1 MNKKEFIS
9 ILGLDDIGEYS
20 NLYNKLATSIERDI
34 PIVTNEFYAP
44 IIWNR
49 LQEYFKGIGVSV
61 LVEGGFEDSER
72 RMIAVNSFD
81 IDWPYEILQINYN
94 GKFGTLGHRDFLGAI
109 LSLGIKRE
117 KIGDLRVK
125 DFSCFVSVHKDV
137 YEFITSNL
145 TKIGRH
151 SINIKTIKDLEAVPK
166 VDFEEVN
173 IQVASMRLDTIVAS
187 ISRKSR
193 NDAMDLISNG
203 SVLLDYKENRNKST
217 EIKLKSTIT
226 IRGIGKFIIEDII
239 GKTKSDNLKLMVK
252 KYK

>member
-9 ILGLDDIGEYS
+9 ILGVDDIGEYS
-20 NLYNKLATSIERDI
+20 NLYNKISLSLEREI
-34 PIVTNEFYAP
+34 PIVTNEFYSP
-44 IIWNR
+44 VVWTK
-49 LQEYFKGIGVSV
+49 LLEYLKGIGINSV
-61 LVEGGFEDSER
+61 AEGGFTDSER
-72 RMIAVNSFD
+72 RVLAINCYSV
-81 IDWPYEILQINYN
+81 DWPFEIIQLSYN
-94 GKFGTLGHRDFLGAI
+94 GKFGTLAHRDFLGAI

-125 DFSCFVSVHKDV
+125 EFSCFVAIHSDIKDYIVSSV
-137 YEFITSNL
+137 

-151 SINIKTIKDLEAVPK
+151 SVSVKTVANPEDIPA
-166 VDFEEVN
+166 VDFEEII

-203 SVLLDYKENRNKST
+203 SVLLNYKENRNKST
-217 EIKLKSTIT
+217 EVKLNSTIT
-226 IRGIGKFIIEDII
+226 IRGTGKFIIVDIV